1 MVLVAHP
8 YNNLVKG
15 SINLTTVL
23 HDELSKEPRQFCK
36 FLMVNMEALH
46 RDNVY
51 KRNNVELVWPISIQL
66 DCITYVR
73 LLLFLEATR

>member
-15 SINLTTVL
+15 SINLTAVL
-23 HDELSKEPRQFCK
+23 DDELSKEPRQFCK
-36 FLMVNMEALH
+36 FLMVSMETLH
-46 RDNVY
+46 RDNVH
-51 KRNNVELVWPISIQL
+51 KRNNVELVRTNSIQL
-66 DCITYVR
+66 DCFTYVR